1 MGSRERNGMGE
12 DVRRRIPG
20 PGPITRLPP
29 RHARWPPSPGHGQV
43 GLRRVADRALA
54 SDQPY
59 QPTTSAITSVLHAA
73 LTMATLPLA
82 PTRNT
87 TRLGMVCPAR
97 KFKSDVV
104 GRAAPSWNSVS

>member
-1 MGSRERNGMGE
+1 MVSHERNGMDE
-12 DVRRRIPG
+12 DVRRGIPG
-20 PGPITRLPP
+20 PGPNHRLPR

-59 QPTTSAITSVLHAA
+59 QPTTSAITSVLQAA
-73 LTMATLPLA
+73 LKMSTLPFA
-82 PTRNT
+82 PTRTT